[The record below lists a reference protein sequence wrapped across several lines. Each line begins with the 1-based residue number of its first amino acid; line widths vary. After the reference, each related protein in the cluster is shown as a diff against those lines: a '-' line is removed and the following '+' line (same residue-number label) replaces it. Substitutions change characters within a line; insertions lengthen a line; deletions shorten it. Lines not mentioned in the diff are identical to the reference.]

1 MKTIRFSIL
10 ALTVFLFSG
19 FCMRAPSEPQ
29 DKDNGGIKLPDGF
42 SATVFVD
49 KTAPARHIAIS
60 ENGNIYLAMSSIK
73 NGGGIAAI
81 RDANGDGKADE
92 IKYFNKA
99 TTTGIEYKD
108 GFLYY
113 SNTVEIFRIP
123 VGKDELVPSGA
134 PQLIVTG
141 FTKQNQHA
149 DKTFALDNQGNIY
162 VNVGAPSNACQV
174 KDRTPGSPGQDP
186 CPLLEKYAGIWKFR
200 ADKPNQDQMKDGSR
214 YATGIRNAVAI
225 AWNYSNNT
233 LYLMQHGRDQLYQF
247 FPNIYNEQQGAE
259 LPAEEFFQ
267 VHNGDNFGWPYCYYD
282 QFLKQKVMAPE
293 YGGDGKTKGRCTDAK
308 DPIMAFPG
316 HLAPN
321 DLLFYTGKMFPE
333 KYRDGAFIAFH
344 GSWNRAPLEQKGY
357 FVAFVPFKNGL
368 PSGEWEI
375 FADGFAGISPIMN
388 MNDIKFRPMGLIQGP
403 DGSLFVS
410 ESEEG
415 RIWKVTYTGSK

>member
-10 ALTVFLFSG
+10 AFTVFLFSG

-29 DKDNGGIKLPDGF
+29 DKDNVGIKLPDGF
-42 SATVFVD
+42 SATVFAD
-49 KTAPARHIAIS
+49 KTAPARHIAIND
-60 ENGNIYLAMSSIK
+60 NGTIYLAMSSIK
-73 NGGGIAAI
+73 NGGGIAAL

-92 IKYFNKA
+92 IKYFNKGA
-99 TTTGIEYKD
+99 TTGIEYKD

-113 SNTVEIFRIP
+113 SNTVEIFR
-123 VGKDELVPSGA
+123 VSLGKNELVPSGE

-149 DKTFALDNQGNIY
+149 DKTFALDNQGNIF

-225 AWNYSNNT
+225 AWNYSNNK
-233 LYLMQHGRDQLYQF
+233 LYLLQHGRDQLYQF
-247 FPNIYNEQQGAE
+247 FPNLYNEQQGAE

-267 VHNGDNFGWPYCYYD
+267 VENGDNFGWPYCYYD
-282 QFLKQKVMAPE
+282 QSLKQKVLAPE
-293 YGGDGKTKGRCTDAK
+293 YGGDGKTKGRCSDAR

-321 DLLFYTGKMFPE
+321 DLLFYTGTLFPE

-368 PSGEWEI
+368 PSGDWEI

-388 MNDIKFRPMGLIQGP
+388 MNDIKYRPMGLIQGP
-403 DGSLFVS
+403 DGSLYIS
-410 ESEEG
+410 DSEEG
-415 RIWKVTYTGSK
+415 RIWKVTYTGNK